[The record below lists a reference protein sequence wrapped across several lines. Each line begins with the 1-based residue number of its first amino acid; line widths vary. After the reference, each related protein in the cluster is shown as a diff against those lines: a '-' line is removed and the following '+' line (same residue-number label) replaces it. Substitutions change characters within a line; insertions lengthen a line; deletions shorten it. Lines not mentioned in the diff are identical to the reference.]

1 MRSAA
6 AGLALLVV
14 VLIGGC
20 AVATG
25 EPAPDCDASWRE
37 VESLIV
43 TPSGEGRRPVA
54 LDCIRQIDDRRIRI
68 GFRLPPGPD
77 CWILGDYDLVETAD
91 AVSVTLFVARHD
103 DPNAGA
109 CAPEARRATTEI
121 DLQAPVADRTLLDGS
136 GATDRA
142 GSGG

>member
-6 AGLALLVV
+6 VGLALLLTV
-14 VLIGGC
+14 GGC

-43 TPSGEGRRPVA
+43 TPGGEGQRPIA

-77 CWILGDYDLVETAD
+77 CWILGGYDLVETAD
-91 AVSVTLFVARHD
+91 AVSVTLFVARLD

-121 DLQAPVADRTLLDGS
+121 DLQAPVADRSLLDGS
-136 GATDRA
+136 GAA
-142 GSGG
+142 EPPGSGG